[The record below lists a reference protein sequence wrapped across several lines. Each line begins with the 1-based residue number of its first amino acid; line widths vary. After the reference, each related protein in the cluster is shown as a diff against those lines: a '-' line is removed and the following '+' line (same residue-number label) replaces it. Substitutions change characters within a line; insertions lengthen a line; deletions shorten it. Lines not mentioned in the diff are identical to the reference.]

1 MTTSEFDEEI
11 ESLTQQ
17 LNEKIITL
25 RKDYR
30 DLKIFQNK
38 EDIEAARSKLIIFV
52 KKLIDDTTKLIR
64 QIGVDFEKNRNK
76 LENGGNQD
84 TGTRETNG

>member
-84 TGTRETNG
+84 TGSREITD

>member
-30 DLKIFQNK
+30 DLKIFQNQ

-84 TGTRETNG
+84 TGTKETTG